1 MCLIDYQDS
10 RKSRRLLAIGCACLA
25 IALPLRLLFHPSGE
39 TALNVLHLLVGL
51 LMGVSIAFNLMAVI
65 ARKRSREN
73 RA

>member
-1 MCLIDYQDS
+1 MCLIGSQDS

-25 IALPLRLLFHPSGE
+25 IAMPLRLLFHPSRE
-39 TALNVLHLLVGL
+39 TAHIALDFAFGL
-51 LMGVSIAFNLMAVI
+51 LMGVSIALNLMAVI